1 VPVSATH
8 STNISRVRIHGYCSF
23 KYVIGIIDV
32 NEGTTKYNNIIIR
45 LYASNKTDTKHA
57 VYT

>member
-1 VPVSATH
+1 VSVSATY
-8 STNISRVRIHGYCSF
+8 STNIKHMRIHVYCSF
-23 KYVIGIIDV
+23 KYTVGTVDV
-32 NEGTTKYNNIIIR
+32 NEGTYEYNSLIIR

>member
-1 VPVSATH
+1 VSATY
-8 STNISRVRIHGYCSF
+8 STNNSHMRIHGYCSF

-32 NEGTTKYNNIIIR
+32 YEVTTKYNSIIIR

>member
-1 VPVSATH
+1 MSATY
-8 STNISRVRIHGYCSF
+8 STNNSHMRIHGYCSF

-32 NEGTTKYNNIIIR
+32 YEVTTKYNSIIIR